1 MAAAEIRAAGN
12 SFVMLH
18 NPSGLCIGDGAA
30 MRQMADLLDRVK
42 APLIAAYRRSGK
54 SDADIEALMAAETWY
69 SADEAKKNGFVDH
82 VDQPIAIA
90 ASFDLS
96 KFDHRRPPQPSPADA
111 WGRVLAAK
119 FVKAG

>member
-1 MAAAEIRAAGN
+1 
-12 SFVMLH
+12 
-18 NPSGLCIGDGAA
+18 

-54 SDADIEALMAAETWY
+54 SDAEIAALMAAETWY

-82 VDQPIAIA
+82 VDQPIEIA

-96 KFDHRRPPQPSPADA
+96 KFDYRRPPQPNPAAGWDK
-111 WGRVLAAK
+111 VLSAK
-119 FVKAG
+119 FPKFAG